1 MAAEDAP
8 LSILL
13 RRDKQPWGSFGVRV
27 SSPCQGLNLCC
38 FFCLFLMFFPWKT
51 SACCSLMSAC
61 LYCHLLQ
68 MNNPVS
74 LSD

>member
-13 RRDKQPWGSFGVRV
+13 RRDKQPWGGCGVRV
-27 SSPCQGLNLCC
+27 WSPCQGLNLCC
-38 FFCLFLMFFPWKT
+38 CFCLFLMFFPWKT
-51 SACCSLMSAC
+51 SARCSLMSAW
-61 LYCHLLQ
+61 LYRHLLR
-68 MNNPVS
+68 MSNSVG